1 MICDMTDPT
10 NGKCV
15 TEDRIDSLK
24 YDWEEFKQNGK
35 RIVGTPDT
43 VNMLKRQLTPI
54 YSEGKEIEEEISYEY
69 KKGDYVII
77 NKGMYK
83 GKYGQIE
90 NLNIPKKQITVFVF
104 DENMS
109 VLFKEKD
116 IEKIEEEEYFEK
128 LAKELSKAESEEE
141 EEEEEGEEEEEL
153 DEEEEEEIIE
163 DTLPTEKINFENIE
177 NKLKSIQDS
186 EDKDLNKIDIVN
198 DQILKCLGLIS

>member
-1 MICDMTDPT
+1 
-10 NGKCV
+10 
-15 TEDRIDSLK
+15 
-24 YDWEEFKQNGK
+24 
-35 RIVGTPDT
+35 
-43 VNMLKRQLTPI
+43 
-54 YSEGKEIEEEISYEY
+54 
-69 KKGDYVII
+69 
-77 NKGMYK
+77 MYT

-90 NLNIPKKQITVFVF
+90 NLNIPKKQITIFVF
-104 DENMS
+104 DENISM
-109 VLFKEKD
+109 LFKEKD

-141 EEEEEGEEEEEL
+141 EEEEEEDEEL

>member
-1 MICDMTDPT
+1 MRDPT
-10 NGKCV
+10 NGKCI
-15 TEDRIDSLK
+15 TEEKRDSLK
-24 YDWEEFKQNGK
+24 YDWEEFTHNGK
-35 RIVGTPDT
+35 RIVGTSET
-43 VNMLKRQLTPI
+43 LNMLKRQLKPI
-54 YSEGKEIEEEISYEY
+54 YSEGKEIEEEIEEEISYGY

-90 NLNIPKKQITVFVF
+90 NLNIPKKQITIFVF
-104 DENMS
+104 DENISM
-109 VLFKEKD
+109 LFKEKD

-141 EEEEEGEEEEEL
+141 EEDEEL